1 MHRTVGDFILDLA
14 DNSIEAQS
22 TRLEIKILTS
32 DDEITI
38 RIIDNGT
45 GMDTDLLE
53 RVKDPYYTDGKKHP
67 GRRVGLGIPF
77 LIQTVEQ
84 CRGSYSIE
92 SEPGKGTQLSFSFP
106 VGHIDTPPLG
116 DIGDTLSAVLV
127 KPGEFEAV
135 LEHRRTDGGRKRSY
149 RILRSELI
157 EALGEIESVASQRL
171 VRQYLASH
179 EEEIE

>member
-14 DNSIEAQS
+14 DNSIEARA
-22 TRLEIKILTS
+22 TRLEIELNRS
-32 DDEITI
+32 ESEISI
-38 RIIDNGT
+38 RIEDNGS
-45 GMDTDLLE
+45 GMDAKLLE
-53 RVKDPYYTDGKKHP
+53 RVKDPYFTDGKKHP

-84 CRGSYSIE
+84 CEGSYSIE
-92 SEPGKGTQLSFSFP
+92 SEPGKGTLLVFSFP
-106 VGHIDTPPLG
+106 AGHIDTPPLG
-116 DIGDTLSAVLV
+116 DIGGTFTAVLV

-135 LEHRRTDGGRKRSY
+135 LEHRRSDCGRNRSY
-149 RILRSELI
+149 RVLRTELI

-171 VRQYLASH
+171 VRQFLASH

>member
-14 DNSIEAQS
+14 DNSIEARAS
-22 TRLEIKILTS
+22 SLEIELSRSEK
-32 DDEITI
+32 EISI
-38 RIIDNGT
+38 RIQDNGS
-45 GMDTDLLE
+45 GMDQELLE
-53 RVKDPYYTDGKKHP
+53 RVKDPYFTDGKKHP

-84 CRGSYSIE
+84 CEGNYSIA
-92 SEPGKGTQLSFSFP
+92 SEPGKGTLLSFSFP

-116 DIGDTLSAVLV
+116 DICGTFTAVLV
-127 KPGEFEAV
+127 KPGEFEAIQ
-135 LEHRRTDGGRKRSY
+135 EHRRSDGGRNRSY

-157 EALGEIESVASQRL
+157 EALGEIETAASQRL
-171 VRQYLASH
+171 VRQFLASH